1 MRAKC
6 FSAIE
11 SQKARSATLVSK
23 WTTPWKFPSKSTCDP
38 LPGSQRT
45 RPSSALGREPTC
57 DRRAECPESGFLPMS
72 ASLIGHGGQAGIDRR
87 PDRSHGSRFSS
98 QSGWLLASG
107 AAARMHGIRVWRAS
121 LLVALGAQQ
130 TFSASSIPSSAWD
143 DPARIGSWWGRSGH
157 AAASDPCRN
166 SVPSAHMRCRT
177 TASLR
182 ATATMARRRPLVFIS
197 RMPQAFRLD
206 HVIERMSMALAAA

>member
-1 MRAKC
+1 MLCSRFQLTSASGQRPNVRFSNRA
-6 FSAIE
+6 
-11 SQKARSATLVSK
+11 
-23 WTTPWKFPSKSTCDP
+23 W
-38 LPGSQRT
+38 GSSWFR
-45 RPSSALGREPTC
+45 SSA
-57 DRRAECPESGFLPMS
+57 
-72 ASLIGHGGQAGIDRR
+72 
-87 PDRSHGSRFSS
+87 DRSRGSRFSS
-98 QSGWLLASG
+98 QSGWLLSSG

-121 LLVALGAQQ
+121 LLVALEAQQ

-143 DPARIGSWWGRSGH
+143 DPARIGLWCGSSGH

-182 ATATMARRRPLVFIS
+182 ATATMARRRPLAFIS

-206 HVIERMSMALAAA
+206 HAIERMSMALAAA